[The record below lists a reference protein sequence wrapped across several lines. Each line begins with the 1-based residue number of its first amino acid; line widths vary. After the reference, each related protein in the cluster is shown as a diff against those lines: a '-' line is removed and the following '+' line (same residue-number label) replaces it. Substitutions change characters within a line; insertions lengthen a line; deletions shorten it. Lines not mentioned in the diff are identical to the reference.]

1 MKKYNTEI
9 YTNRKADLEEIK
21 GVLFGLRNEEDEHLW
36 VSLFDTS
43 KKNPNYV
50 QAMLIDEDFVKEA
63 AQYINQYFDIR
74 NAGEVPYIFEARIY
88 TGENFTHYRA
98 FFPDASYIYEIFK
111 QYLEDQAI
119 STQNWLDV
127 TEEEEFA
134 EDEDDEDDEE

>member
-21 GVLFGLRNEEDEHLW
+21 SVLFGLRNEEDEHFW

-43 KKNPNYV
+43 KKNPSYV
-50 QAMLIDEDFVKEA
+50 QAILIDEDFTNEA
-63 AQYINQYFDIR
+63 AQYINQYFDIK
-74 NAGEVPYIFEARIY
+74 NAEEVPYMFEARIY
-88 TGENFTHYRA
+88 IGEGFTHYRA

-119 STQNWLDV
+119 STLNWLDV
-127 TEEEEFA
+127 TEEFA
-134 EDEDDEDDEE
+134 EDEDEEE